1 MQISSFFLALYF
13 SYSITLSITNL
24 HIVSESRIGNV
35 RNFEELFR
43 NHYSPLCGYANMYL
57 NDVDASEDMV
67 QEVFMKLW
75 KNREGLEIRTSIK
88 SYLFRAVRNACLNM
102 ISHINIREEYKKHHE
117 LEVSEDEKNF
127 TDESIVSE
135 LEDKIRKSIDS
146 LPVERR
152 KVFVLSR
159 FEGLKYREIAERLNI
174 SVKTV
179 ENQMSKALKFLREN
193 LVDYLPIILLI
204 FKGLFRDG
212 D

>member
-1 MQISSFFLALYF
+1 
-13 SYSITLSITNL
+13 
-24 HIVSESRIGNV
+24 
-35 RNFEELFR
+35 
-43 NHYSPLCGYANMYL
+43 
-57 NDVDASEDMV
+57 
-67 QEVFMKLW
+67 MKLW
-75 KNREGLEIRTSIK
+75 KKREELEIRTSLK

-102 ISHINIREEYKKHHE
+102 ISHINIREEYKKYHE
-117 LEVSEDEKNF
+117 LEVREDEKNF
-127 TDESIVSE
+127 TDESIVTE
-135 LEDKIRKSIDS
+135 LEDRIRKTIDT

-159 FEGLKYREIAERLNI
+159 FEGLKYKEIAERLNI